1 MATTVR
7 KGVFETNSSSTH
19 SISLEQG
26 NEWDTIETD
35 DDGIIR
41 IYKKD
46 FGWEWQTY
54 DDARTKAEYCYTDD
68 VDQDLLQEVIQEF
81 TGCEVEFYDDDEYYR
96 MIDHQSSGTVRNKLK
111 TKEELTN
118 FIFNKASLLFT
129 GNDN

>member
-1 MATTVR
+1 MNTIR

-26 NEWDTIETD
+26 NEWDTIKAD

-41 IYKKD
+41 IYTRN

-54 DDARTKAEYCYTDD
+54 NNARTKAEYCYTDY
-68 VDQDLLQEVIQEF
+68 VDQDLLREVIQEF
-81 TGCEVEFYDDDEYYR
+81 TGCEVEFCDDDECYG
-96 MIDHQSSGTVRNKLK
+96 IDHQSSGIARYELK
-111 TKEELTN
+111 TKEKLTN
-118 FIFNKASLLFT
+118 FIFNKSSLLFT

>member
-19 SISLEQG
+19 SISFGQG
-26 NEWDTIETD
+26 DEWDTIEAD

-46 FGWEWQTY
+46 FDWEWQTY

-81 TGCEVEFYDDDEYYR
+81 TGYEVEFCDNDECYG
-96 MIDHQSSGTVRNKLK
+96 IDHQSCGTVCNKLK

-118 FIFNKASLLFT
+118 FIFNKSSLLFT